1 MDKRLELHEILCE
14 IINITES
21 NGDRHVYFQPPSS
34 VLMKYPAIRY
44 SLTEIANDHA
54 DDIAYKQKKA
64 YKLTLIDLNP
74 DSIYVD
80 KILKLPYCRFDRYY
94 PADNLNHYEFIIYY

>member
-1 MDKRLELHEILCE
+1 MMVLPSVLPIAMSLTDEVASL
-14 IINITES
+14 S
-21 NGDRHVYFQPPSS
+21 NNALKSS

-44 SLTEIANDHA
+44 SITEISNDHA